1 MDPNYNTPTNF
12 KPPTTIGNQ
21 ANRHL
26 VTVLKPLNPV
36 NLTNEK
42 VESEVQKTLE
52 LFMRNL
58 SIFYKDNKKI
68 NTYNKIISNI
78 NSSTNITD
86 KKKYY
91 EELFEEL
98 GEFKK
103 TLENYKTTKNT
114 PIDVESFCINVDRL
128 IFIVK
133 QVLEHYKKKI
143 ENLEQI
149 NDISNRINNNRNEI
163 SLEKATTAGAYNR
176 HLKNNLKQRKKEM
189 ENAEIEVIKIMKD
202 NINKAL
208 EEFLI
213 ENKLKMGQGQR
224 QGQEQRQGQRQGQ
237 EQRQRQE
244 QRQGQMKKFEHFKK
258 KLEVIF
264 NIIVEHKSYD
274 EKIKYYEQVKQELRN
289 FRSMI
294 QGLKVDNEQTKNSLI
309 TTLDKQISRIED
321 PIIKTFKKYEKYRK

>member
-1 MDPNYNTPTNF
+1 MDPRNNF

-36 NLTNEK
+36 NLERNENEK

-52 LFMRNL
+52 LFMKNL
-58 SIFYKDNKKI
+58 SIFYKDNKI
-68 NTYNKIISNI
+68 NTYKKIISKI

-91 EELFEEL
+91 EELFEKL

-103 TLENYKTTKNT
+103 TLENYKTTKNMSN
-114 PIDVESFCINVDRL
+114 DFKSFCINVDRL
-128 IFIVK
+128 IFIIK

-143 ENLEQI
+143 ENLEKI

-163 SLEKATTAGAYNR
+163 SLAQLTTLGAY
-176 HLKNNLKQRKKEM
+176 KQQRKKEAENAKIEA
-189 ENAEIEVIKIMKD
+189 ENAEKDVIKIMKD
-202 NINKAL
+202 DINKAL

-213 ENKLKMGQGQR
+213 ENKLKMEQR
-224 QGQEQRQGQRQGQ
+224 QGQEQR
-237 EQRQRQE
+237 ERQE

-274 EKIKYYEQVKQELRN
+274 EKIKYYEQVKQELKN

-309 TTLDKQISRIED
+309 TTLDKQISRIDD
-321 PIIKTFKKYEKYRK
+321 PILKTYNRQLQKIGK